1 MPEKVKPLLP
11 ATTTGRKRISSS
23 IALGARPKAKQRR
36 ISSWVKKDEKVG
48 EKEKEHDKGT
58 RGVLTTAEVIG
69 PSKPVF
75 RRQQPP
81 GSQPGEIKNG
91 RRVFFSET
99 QQTAKK
105 IMQMLGEHKYKG
117 KLQNAAA
124 QYGLNIKDSL
134 KMTPV
139 PLQQVI
145 SIAAAMTS

>member
-23 IALGARPKAKQRR
+23 IALGASPKAKQRR
-36 ISSWVKKDEKVG
+36 ISSWVKKDEKVV

-58 RGVLTTAEVIG
+58 RGVLTTAEVMS
-69 PSKPVF
+69 PSKPVL

-91 RRVFFSET
+91 WRVFSET
-99 QQTAKK
+99 QQTAKRV
-105 IMQMLGEHKYKG
+105 MQMLGGHKYKE

-124 QYGLNIKDSL
+124 QYGLNIKDLL
-134 KMTPV
+134 KMTPMS
-139 PLQQVI
+139 LQQVI